1 MISLQIVIPR
11 MKTDLQP
18 AITKSLWQSAQLVR
32 NDAVDLAPFKTGNLR
47 RSITEFAT
55 SRTVEVWSNLE
66 YARIHEFWWTIV
78 PKNAPYLVFKIWWKL
93 IGTKKSV
100 IKAKPYLKPALEK
113 NADEIVNIF
122 TRNIAQII

>member
-55 SRTVEVWSNLE
+55 SRTIEVWSNLE

-93 IGTKKSV
+93 IRTKKSV

>member
-55 SRTVEVWSNLE
+55 SRTIEVWSNLE

-78 PKNAPYLVFKIWWKL
+78 PKNKPYLVFKIWWKL
-93 IGTKKSV
+93 IRTKKVV
-100 IKAKPYLKPALEK
+100 IKWKPYLKPALEK

>member
-1 MISLQIVIPR
+1 MISLQITIPR
-11 MKTDLQP
+11 LKTDLQP

-55 SRTVEVWSNLE
+55 SNTIEVWSNLE
-66 YARIHEFWWTIV
+66 YARIQEFWWTIV
-78 PKNAPYLVFKIWWKL
+78 PRNKPYLVFKIGWKL
-93 IGTKKSV
+93 IRTKKSV
-100 IKAKPYLKPALEK
+100 IKWKPYLRPALEQ

>member
-55 SRTVEVWSNLE
+55 SRTIEVWSNLE
-66 YARIHEFWWTIV
+66 YARIQEFWWTIV
-78 PKNAPYLVFKIWWKL
+78 PKNKPYLVFKIWWKL
-93 IGTKKSV
+93 IRTKKVV
-100 IKAKPYLKPALEK
+100 IKWKPYLKPALEK